1 MDASSPPDARY
12 DPNVEKRSVS
22 TEPVG
27 DERVQMRRGS
37 QSLGTSK
44 DPGAV
49 AVFMGILEEDDAVEE
64 EEVVKLSSELMY
76 PMTLSKVAIR
86 GGGLSFLS
94 SSLDE

>member
-1 MDASSPPDARY
+1 
-12 DPNVEKRSVS
+12 
-22 TEPVG
+22 
-27 DERVQMRRGS
+27 
-37 QSLGTSK
+37 
-44 DPGAV
+44 
-49 AVFMGILEEDDAVEE
+49 MGILEEDDAVEE